1 MKVTPDSNV
10 YEVLEKYPQLIPIF
24 TRQGHCFG
32 LLANPALRATMAK
45 LVTIKAAC
53 ALHFINLDK
62 LMQEIN
68 EELEKGVAKKGR

>member
-10 YEVLEKYPQLIPIF
+10 YEVLEKYPQLIPVF

-45 LVTIKAAC
+45 MVTIKTAC
-53 ALHFINLDK
+53 ALHFLDLDK
-62 LMQEIN
+62 LMKDIN
-68 EELEKGVAKKGR
+68 DELVHGKT

>member
-10 YEVLEKYPQLIPIF
+10 YEVLEKYPQLIPVF
-24 TRQGHCFG
+24 TKQGHCFG

-62 LMQEIN
+62 LMKDIN
-68 EELEKGVAKKGR
+68 DELAKK

>member
-10 YEVLEKYPQLIPIF
+10 YEVLEKYPQLIPVF

-45 LVTIKAAC
+45 LVNIKTAC
-53 ALHFINLDK
+53 ALHFIDLGK
-62 LMQEIN
+62 LMKEIDD
-68 EELEKGVAKKGR
+68 ELAKTGKGA